1 MPLCCT
7 LCTVRFMQEPSPP
20 TSFRDVLR
28 LWPRISDA
36 AQDLDLPYERV
47 SQWAKRNSIP
57 PEYWPD
63 LIRAAAARGYK
74 YVSLP
79 ILVELAASPK
89 VPSEKGAA

>member
-1 MPLCCT
+1 
-7 LCTVRFMQEPSPP
+7 MQEPSPP
-20 TSFRDVLR
+20 TSFREVLQ

-36 AQDLDLPYERV
+36 AQEIGYPYERV

-63 LIRAAAARGYK
+63 VIRAAAARGFK

-79 ILVELAASPK
+79 ILVELAAAAK
-89 VPSEKGAA
+89 VSTEKGAA